1 MIIITPLLDATS
13 VTSTGISFW
22 NIALSVIVPAI
33 TAGLITVASKLLDR
47 RKDTA
52 EERKLTAEEKKLMA
66 EADKAKAEKDSIK
79 SEEWRKLYAET
90 KVQNADSKKQYE
102 EQIEKLKKESTEQME
117 FLKKQISIHSET
129 LELQGANFETQE
141 ETIQELKEKLDTE
154 ISARQKLELV
164 IKKFKDWAIRNKQKI
179 YDAHLEPIPIEI
191 YDY

>member
-1 MIIITPLLDATS
+1 
-13 VTSTGISFW
+13 
-22 NIALSVIVPAI
+22 
-33 TAGLITVASKLLDR
+33 
-47 RKDTA
+47 
-52 EERKLTAEEKKLMA
+52 
-66 EADKAKAEKDSIK
+66 
-79 SEEWRKLYAET
+79 
-90 KVQNADSKKQYE
+90 
-102 EQIEKLKKESTEQME
+102 ME